1 MNKKV
6 KTYKPTII
14 LRTLYKLIKNN
25 IIKIT
30 KKKRIFEF
38 LNKFLKGVNIHYNM
52 YVVRNHFSIVLRSQ
66 KAVDVGKNQF

>member
-14 LRTLYKLIKNN
+14 LRILYKLIKNN

-30 KKKRIFEF
+30 NKKRIFEF
-38 LNKFLKGVNIHYNM
+38 LNKFLKGVNITK
-52 YVVRNHFSIVLRSQ
+52 IKPIKVLI
-66 KAVDVGKNQF
+66 KNLG

>member
-30 KKKRIFEF
+30 NKKRIFEF
-38 LNKFLKGVNIHYNM
+38 LNKFLRGVNITKIKPIN
-52 YVVRNHFSIVLRSQ
+52 VLI
-66 KAVDVGKNQF
+66 KNLG